1 MNALRACWAVWR
13 ACAQGPRRRPPGSG
27 RARIPSRTQ
36 PPRYRSPSQGRRG
49 PVRRGTASGLAVGTA
64 GRTAFGESRAQGVGH
79 GEDKL
84 SQANARDHVRQQ
96 VERGGC
102 HPTAHARGAER
113 ARAATERDQVPIATV
128 PASDQS
134 EASLKEPAANADFQS
149 VAFAPPAAVAASV
162 AGVVATLGRD
172 WSCGSCCPSGA
183 GAGSGTSAW
192 STFSNAIYA
201 DDMSHVWSAMESLLG
216 DFRPDRATR

>member
-27 RARIPSRTQ
+27 LARIPSRTQ

-49 PVRRGTASGLAVGTA
+49 PVRRGTGSGLAVGTA
-64 GRTAFGESRAQGVGH
+64 GRTAFGESRAQVVGH

-84 SQANARDHVRQQ
+84 SQANARNHVRQQ

-113 ARAATERDQVPIATV
+113 ARQPTGDQVAWRQRALRIDWVGTHSSSA
-128 PASDQS
+128 
-134 EASLKEPAANADFQS
+134 PAAQGLYLT
-149 VAFAPPAAVAASV
+149 VAQPAPGIANCSFLPPIE
-162 AGVVATLGRD
+162 T
-172 WSCGSCCPSGA
+172 
-183 GAGSGTSAW
+183 T
-192 STFSNAIYA
+192 
-201 DDMSHVWSAMESLLG
+201 
-216 DFRPDRATR
+216 